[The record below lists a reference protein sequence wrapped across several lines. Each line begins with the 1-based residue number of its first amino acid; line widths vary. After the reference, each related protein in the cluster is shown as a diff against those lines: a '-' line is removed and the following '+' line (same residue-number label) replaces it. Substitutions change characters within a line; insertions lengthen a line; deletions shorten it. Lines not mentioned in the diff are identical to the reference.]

1 MTILETMKV
10 AFQQAGLRWSYDS
23 YGGIRL
29 MNQKCKGLIILIGV
43 VLSACGTPASQ
54 FGVYQ
59 QSDGTVG
66 IHAPKSATQEET
78 QAAAEK
84 ECKKLG
90 KRTAMLAGSR
100 ETVNDRFPM
109 TYLYRCIN

>member
-1 MTILETMKV
+1 MNKIVVVLLILV
-10 AFQQAGLRWSYDS
+10 GAGLT
-23 YGGIRL
+23 
-29 MNQKCKGLIILIGV
+29 
-43 VLSACGTPASQ
+43 ACGTPASQ
-54 FGVYQ
+54 FGIYQ

-66 IHAPKSATQEET
+66 VHAPKSATQEET

-90 KRTAMLAGSR
+90 KRTAMMAGSR
-100 ETVNDRFPM
+100 ETANDRFPM